1 MRRGKGG
8 AGILEIA
15 GVSEDT
21 EPVVIGVKAFPVRKV
36 VLLYEQARI
45 QAAQRIH
52 ARLEGEGVH
61 VERREVGPPLLTSV
75 LAAMAQVVREEAV
88 DFEDVVVNVSSPD
101 KLFFCSLLS
110 GAFVNGLKAIAVQD
124 GKPVQLPV
132 LKFSYSEMISESK
145 MNILRALQR
154 AGGAV
159 DSLNTLS
166 EMSGVE
172 KSLLSYHIRG
182 GRDAKGL
189 EELALVAIERAKQG
203 RLMVS
208 LTEMG
213 RLMLLGGEQM
223 RTTALPTG
231 GGG

>member
-1 MRRGKGG
+1 V
-8 AGILEIA
+8 LEIA
-15 GVSEDT
+15 GVSDDI
-21 EPVVIGVKAFPVRKV
+21 EPVLIGARAFPVRKLI
-36 VLLYEQARI
+36 LLSERSRA
-45 QAAQRIH
+45 QAAQKIH
-52 ARLEGEGVH
+52 AKLEAEGIE

-75 LAAMAQVVREEAV
+75 LGAMAEVVSEEAV
-88 DFEDVVVNVSSPD
+88 DFKEIVVNVSSPD
-101 KLFFCSLLS
+101 KMFFCSMLS

-124 GKPVQLPV
+124 GVPVQLPV

-145 MNILRALQR
+145 MNILRALER
-154 AGGAV
+154 GGGAV

-189 EELALVAIERAKQG
+189 EELNLVSIERAKQG

-213 RLMLLGGEQM
+213 RLMLLGGEQL
-223 RTTALPTG
+223 RTPAARE
-231 GGG
+231 

>member
-1 MRRGKGG
+1 MV
-8 AGILEIA
+8 A
-15 GVSEDT
+15 GVGQDAQA
-21 EPVVIGVKAFPVRKV
+21 VVAGAKAFPVTKL
-36 VLLYEQARI
+36 VLVFEERDAK
-45 QAAQRIH
+45 AAVDV
-52 ARLEGEGVH
+52 ASKLSASKFE
-61 VERREVGPPLLTSV
+61 VERRLIKGPLPTEL
-75 LAAMAQVVREEAV
+75 LAAMAQLLQSEGLHF
-88 DFEDVVVNVSSPD
+88 DDVIINISGGE
-101 KLFFCSLLS
+101 KLLSCSLLS
-110 GAFVNGLKAIAVQD
+110 AAFVNGLRAIAIVD
-124 GKPVQLPV
+124 GKVMQLPV

-145 MNILRALQR
+145 MNILRALAR

-189 EELALVAIERAKQG
+189 EELNLVAIERAKQG

-213 RLMLLGGEQM
+213 RLMLLSAESEQHAPAAQATP
-223 RTTALPTG
+223 TTA
-231 GGG
+231 

>member
-1 MRRGKGG
+1 M
-8 AGILEIA
+8 LV
-15 GVSEDT
+15 GVR
-21 EPVVIGVKAFPVRKV
+21 AFPVRRV
-36 VLLYEQARI
+36 VLLCQPKHV
-45 QAAQRIH
+45 QSAQKIH
-52 ARLEGEGVH
+52 AALEAQGIEVD
-61 VERREVGPPLLTSV
+61 RREVGTPLLTSV
-75 LAAMAQVVREEAV
+75 LAAMAQVVQEEAV
-88 DFEDVVVNVSSPD
+88 EFREVVVNVSSPD
-101 KLFFCSLLS
+101 KLFFCSLMS

-124 GKPVQLPV
+124 GEPVQLPV
-132 LKFSYSEMISESK
+132 LKFSYAEMISESK
-145 MNILRALQR
+145 MNILRALQK

-189 EELALVAIERAKQG
+189 EELSLVSIERAKQG

-213 RLMLLGGEQM
+213 RLMLLGGDQM
-223 RTTALPTG
+223 RTATVTR
-231 GGG
+231 